1 MKTTRLLLAF
11 AAALALPAA
20 QIAAQSSVPGTISYQ
35 GRVTNDEGSLV
46 GNSAPTER
54 TVIFRIW
61 DNASATGAANLL
73 YSERQ
78 TVTIFK
84 GEFSVLVGNGAAVTG
99 SPRGIDEV
107 PKKLGSLADPALWN
121 GSTRFLGVT
130 VCDAGTD
137 TGTEVSPRQQIA
149 STAFAIKA
157 QTAEKIVANGI
168 TAAMIAPNAITA
180 AQLAPNTITASQLAN
195 GTLTA
200 AQLAPNTIT
209 ASQLANGTLTSTQL
223 AAGTITA
230 SQIANGTITSS
241 DIANGTITRDNLD
254 LNSVYTLVDRNLVIS
269 GNISGIVGSTADN
282 DGWEV
287 RGQGNGNNNGSLI
300 IKTTDDGNE
309 PIQFWQTGSHRMQ
322 INKNGNIMIP
332 GDIPDSRDRNN
343 AKLVVDNAIGLQ
355 WGSEQAT
362 LTYIGDG
369 GAKFIIS
376 LSKGFQGNNRSCF
389 FDGDSN
395 WDFESDIRLKT
406 DIAPAEPMLD
416 RILGLPLHRFRY
428 KDDAPD
434 ARLQLGVLAQEVQP
448 VFPELVAANGNPA
461 PEGGNYLTVG
471 LTSFGLYACRAIQE
485 LAERTDSDVETLNSD
500 IDSLQKTIAEK
511 DAKIA
516 NLESRLAA
524 IEAALKNK

>member
-1 MKTTRLLLAF
+1 MKTTRLLLAL

-20 QIAAQSSVPGTISYQ
+20 QLAAQSTVPGTISYQ
-35 GRVTNDEGSLV
+35 GRVTNDDASLV
-46 GNSAPTER
+46 GASTPTTR

-61 DNASATGAANLL
+61 DSSSASGAANLL

-84 GEFSVLVGNGAAVTG
+84 GEFSVLVGTGDPVTG
-99 SPRGIDEV
+99 SPRNFDEV
-107 PKKLGSLADPALWN
+107 PKKLASLADPALWN

-130 VCDAGTD
+130 VCDEGTD

-168 TAAMIAPNAITA
+168 TADMIAPNAITA
-180 AQLAPNTITASQLAN
+180 SQIAPNA
-195 GTLTA
+195 
-200 AQLAPNTIT
+200 
-209 ASQLANGTLTSTQL
+209 
-223 AAGTITA
+223 ITA
-230 SQIANGTITSS
+230 SQIANGTLTTAQLAPDSITTSQ
-241 DIANGTITRDNLD
+241 IANGAITGFDIATNAIGRDRLD
-254 LNSVYTLVDRNLVIS
+254 QNSVYTLENRNFVI
-269 GNISGIVGSTADN
+269 NNTNNGIVGSVSDN

-287 RGQGNGNNNGSLI
+287 RGQSNGNNNGSLI

-322 INKNGNIMIP
+322 INTNGNIMIP
-332 GDIPDSRDRNN
+332 GWIADSRDRNN

-376 LSKGFQGNNRSCF
+376 LSKGGAGNNRSCF

-428 KDDAPD
+428 KDDAPG

-500 IDSLQKTIAEK
+500 IHSLQKTIAEK

>member
-1 MKTTRLLLAF
+1 
-11 AAALALPAA
+11 
-20 QIAAQSSVPGTISYQ
+20 
-35 GRVTNDEGSLV
+35 VTNDDASLV

-84 GEFSVLVGNGAAVTG
+84 GEFSVLVGTGDPVTG
-99 SPRGIDEV
+99 SPRGFDEAG
-107 PKKLGSLADPALWN
+107 KKLGSLADPSLWN

-130 VCDAGTD
+130 VCDAGQT

-149 STAFAIKA
+149 STAYAIKA

-168 TAAMIAPNAITA
+168 TADMIAPNAITA
-180 AQLAPNTITASQLAN
+180 AQLAPNTITATQLAN
-195 GTLTA
+195 GTITA
-200 AQLAPNTIT
+200 TQVAPNAIT
-209 ASQLANGTLTSTQL
+209 ASKIANGTLTSAQL
-223 AAGTITA
+223 APDSITT
-230 SQIANGTITSS
+230 SQIANGTITGF
-241 DIANGTITRDNLD
+241 DIATNAIGRDRLD
-254 LNSVYTLVDRNLVIS
+254 QNSVYTLENRSLYING
-269 GNISGIVGSTADN
+269 GNNGIIGSTAGN

-287 RGQGNGNNNGSLI
+287 RGQDNGTNNGAMV
-300 IKTTDDGNE
+300 IKTTDDATE

-322 INKNGNIMIP
+322 INTNGNIMIP
-332 GDIPDSRDRNN
+332 GDIPDSRDRKN

-471 LTSFGLYACRAIQE
+471 LTSFGLYACKAIQE
-485 LAERTDSDVETLNSD
+485 LADRTDSDVETLNSD

-516 NLESRLAA
+516 DLESRLAA

>member
-1 MKTTRLLLAF
+1 MKTTSLLIAL

-20 QIAAQSSVPGTISYQ
+20 QLAAQSTVPGTISYQ
-35 GRVTNDEGSLV
+35 GRVTNDDASLV
-46 GNSAPTER
+46 GASTPTTR

-61 DNASATGAANLL
+61 DSSSASGAANLL

-84 GEFSVLVGNGAAVTG
+84 GEFSVLVGTGDPVTG
-99 SPRGIDEV
+99 SPRNFDEV
-107 PKKLGSLADPALWN
+107 PKKLASLADPALWN

-130 VCDAGTD
+130 VCDEGTV

-168 TAAMIAPNAITA
+168 TADMIAPNAITA
-180 AQLAPNTITASQLAN
+180 VQLAPNTITASQI
-195 GTLTA
+195 
-200 AQLAPNTIT
+200 APN
-209 ASQLANGTLTSTQL
+209 A
-223 AAGTITA
+223 ITA
-230 SQIANGTITSS
+230 SQIANGTLTTAQLAPDSITTSQ
-241 DIANGTITRDNLD
+241 IANGTITGFDIATNAIGRDRLD
-254 LNSVYTLVDRNLVIS
+254 QNSVYTLENRNFVI
-269 GNISGIVGSTADN
+269 NNTNNGIVGSVSDN

-376 LSKGFQGNNRSCF
+376 LSKGWAGNNRSCF

-428 KDDAPD
+428 KDDAPG

-500 IDSLQKTIAEK
+500 IHSLQKTIAEK